1 MVNAER
7 RPIEVAEVLPRRG
20 KMVWRAT
27 LLAAA
32 AFVVAAVVANSAGL
46 PAAAELEGP
55 PREVAELEREAR
67 KDVENDAT
75 SAGLKALSSKD
86 SLAATLTGGL
96 KTKIEDMNAGDK
108 ALMNK
113 IMAQTEGKSGAS
125 AKVSAIQAVAKK
137 AASAAAVKLSVAKAA
152 PGAHGRDANRQPPTP
167 VMKNVVAA
175 VMRDRKSEMLD
186 MSKAL
191 ARVALLKKQVSFR
204 AKKEAA
210 VQHAVKGA
218 VKKGKGFVGKKAVVK
233 VATAKALLVKSAQLK
248 KRAAHIRK
256 AALFKAL
263 PKERALEAAM
273 TKQKAVLSKL
283 KKEHNL
289 ALGKNG
295 ANTEL
300 KQAKEMSQKSI
311 QELKLAGDLIKQSN
325 AIGSKLSA
333 KQTTKL
339 QKKSENLTEKAVHT
353 MLESRKMSHKADA
366 EIHQANA
373 VVTRLPALETKA
385 RQSKL
390 VLKVLEAQRKSDV
403 AGLKHNKGYEAAV
416 TLSHRLVAESHK
428 DTNLAKG
435 LMKEEHTA
443 SGKTKVASRVAWQA
457 TAKIIKADHLT
468 ATALHHLRLALASE
482 KKNVEDDD
490 SILSALS
497 KR

>member
-300 KQAKEMSQKSI
+300 RQRKCQKSI

-443 SGKTKVASRVAWQA
+443 SGKAKVASRVAWQA